1 MKTKEDLEE
10 AIKDI
15 LKKYKEI
22 IFWLRYTRLYGVPG
36 WTSKAAGHRL
46 KSVWSKVDGWYGEET
61 RLEGASKNIAMD
73 GDMMIDRRTGEVLDP
88 AVESTYWKDKF

>member
-1 MKTKEDLEE
+1 MNKTSLLDLAKKLNIPCRNCMKTKEDLEE

-36 WTSKAAGHRL
+36 
-46 KSVWSKVDGWYGEET
+46 
-61 RLEGASKNIAMD
+61 
-73 GDMMIDRRTGEVLDP
+73 
-88 AVESTYWKDKF
+88 